1 MEMHKL
7 NNSIA
12 LICLVLATVIVQA
25 QDNRDLNQ
33 IKSSATYMQMNTR
46 PKWQL
51 DTVYPFQLALFG
63 IDSSEYQSAK
73 VLPKLDKPI
82 ILSFWMTTC
91 YPCRVELDAYTRNYA
106 QWKKEA
112 NFELVAISMDF
123 PTRFQQIGQI
133 ARNAGYP
140 FPVYW
145 DMNREFTQIMPGG
158 LNGLPQVFVLDKNGK
173 IVYHKRKYSTG
184 DELALFEIVKG
195 LQ

>member
-1 MEMHKL
+1 MGSSKKMEMHKL

-12 LICLVLATVIVQA
+12 LICLVLATVIAQA

-63 IDSSEYQSAK
+63 IDSSEYQSSK

-91 YPCRVELDAYTRNYA
+91 YPCRVELDAYTRNY
-106 QWKKEA
+106 
-112 NFELVAISMDF
+112 
-123 PTRFQQIGQI
+123 